1 MGLRTESSRFGRALD
16 LLAVFIAA
24 GDEHHRLPP
33 QPLVACHRI
42 AGKRCVGTAEMGAV
56 VDVIE
61 GGGERVSHP
70 FDPTER
76 RRTERLTTSTPA
88 QIISCESW
96 VSRVRQP

>member
-24 GDEHHRLPP
+24 GDEQHRLPP
-33 QPLVACHRI
+33 QPLVACQRI
-42 AGKRCVGTAEMGAV
+42 AGKRCVSTAEMGAV

-61 GGGERVSHP
+61 RGGERVSHP

-88 QIISCESW
+88 QIIPCEAC
-96 VSRVRQP
+96 VSRVRLP